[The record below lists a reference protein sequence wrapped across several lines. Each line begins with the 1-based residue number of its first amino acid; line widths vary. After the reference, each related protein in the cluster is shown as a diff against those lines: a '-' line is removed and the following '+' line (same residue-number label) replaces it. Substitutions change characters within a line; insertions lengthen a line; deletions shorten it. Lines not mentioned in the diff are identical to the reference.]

1 MGVTYRAGAA
11 LARLCFTA
19 FADWKVDG
27 KEAVP
32 PRGPLIVASNHLSNA
47 DPPFLAASIPRR
59 LHFMGKRDLF
69 AIPPVGALMR
79 AIGVHPMNRE
89 GVDVDALRWNLDLLK
104 NDGVVVLFPEG
115 TRSRTPGM
123 RQGMRGVAYLA
134 IKSQAPV
141 LPVAL
146 TGTEKIGSYVRLPVP
161 LCRVRVSIGQPF
173 TLPMLEGRPPRPV
186 LDDLTTMIMSRV
198 AALLPPEYRG
208 YYATAEPATKA

>member
-1 MGVTYRAGAA
+1 
-11 LARLCFTA
+11 
-19 FADWKVDG
+19 
-27 KEAVP
+27 
-32 PRGPLIVASNHLSNA
+32 
-47 DPPFLAASIPRR
+47 
-59 LHFMGKRDLF
+59 
-69 AIPPVGALMR
+69 
-79 AIGVHPMNRE
+79 MNRE

-123 RQGMRGVAYLA
+123 RQGMRGAAYLA

-146 TGTEKIGSYVRLPVP
+146 TGTEKIGSYARLPVP
-161 LCRVRVSIGQPF
+161 LCSVRVRIGQPF
-173 TLPMLEGRPPRPV
+173 TLPILEGRPPRPV

-208 YYATAEPATKA
+208 HYATAEAATKG